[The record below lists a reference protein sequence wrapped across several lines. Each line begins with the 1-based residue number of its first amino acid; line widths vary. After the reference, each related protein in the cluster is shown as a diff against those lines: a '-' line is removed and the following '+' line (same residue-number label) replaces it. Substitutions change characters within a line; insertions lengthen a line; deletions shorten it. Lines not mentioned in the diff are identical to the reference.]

1 MTESYKVANVLHKH
15 HLCDPNAA
23 WTEVPEM
30 LFEGNAGIAG
40 RYFKTP
46 IGKLKEGYAA
56 DVIITDY
63 IPLTP
68 MNASN
73 INSHVLFGMNGRSV
87 VTTICAG
94 KILMKD
100 RELKVADEEKVLSEV
115 REGAGKLAARI
126 NG

>member
-1 MTESYKVANVLHKH
+1 M
-15 HLCDPNAA
+15 
-23 WTEVPEM
+23 
-30 LFEGNAGIAG
+30 
-40 RYFKTP
+40 
-46 IGKLKEGYAA
+46 
-56 DVIITDY
+56 IITDY